1 MVKLSTRPSSH
12 SSDLILC
19 YYINSTSQ
27 LQVIRIHELLHNYS
41 ERVVFPGER
50 FLFEATLEAWLE
62 ICTGTNSNSVPSER
76 IPCLNLRVSET
87 SRDTPVAI
95 SDIDEGDL

>member
-1 MVKLSTRPSSH
+1 MVELSTRPSSQ

-27 LQVIRIHELLHNYS
+27 LQVIRIHKLPSSYS

-62 ICTGTNSNSVPSER
+62 ICTGTNSNSDPCEQ
-76 IPCLNLRVSET
+76 IPCRDLRVSEM
-87 SRDTPVAI
+87 SRDTPVTI
-95 SDIDEGDL
+95 SDIEGDL